1 MPGFVVAE
9 VEGGLAGC
17 VPGGLEA
24 FGARRWFG
32 AGALKTEADEEFA
45 SGVALPELRC
55 VLSPRTVTE

>member
-1 MPGFVVAE
+1 
-9 VEGGLAGC
+9 
-17 VPGGLEA
+17 LEA
-24 FGARRWFG
+24 FGAQRWLG